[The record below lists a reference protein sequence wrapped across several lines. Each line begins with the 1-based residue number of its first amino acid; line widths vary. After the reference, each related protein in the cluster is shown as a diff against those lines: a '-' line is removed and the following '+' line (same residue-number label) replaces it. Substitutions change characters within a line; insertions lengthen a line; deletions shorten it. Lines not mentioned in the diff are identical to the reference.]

1 MRSYARSPAS
11 VTLISSSSARCASGS
26 EPSCTNE
33 ADSGVV
39 TDVMVEFADCMPRL
53 NAQLAADRASAPLT
67 TRRLLVFVYNGVNHY
82 DAAVRS

>member
-1 MRSYARSPAS
+1 M
-11 VTLISSSSARCASGS
+11 
-26 EPSCTNE
+26 
-33 ADSGVV
+33 V
-39 TDVMVEFADCMPRL
+39 TDVMVEFADFMPRL